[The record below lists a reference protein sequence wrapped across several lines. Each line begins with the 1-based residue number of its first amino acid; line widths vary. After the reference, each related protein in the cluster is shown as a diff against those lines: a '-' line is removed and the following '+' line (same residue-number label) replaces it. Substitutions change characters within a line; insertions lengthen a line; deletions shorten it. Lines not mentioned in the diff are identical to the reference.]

1 MTPPRVSIVMPVHNA
16 GAVLEETVRS
26 VLDQSFGD
34 YELIMVEDNSSDESL
49 SLMERLAKE
58 DERIRVLVNNGEH
71 GAAHARNLGI
81 KAARGRYLA
90 YLDAD
95 DIWKKD
101 KLSKTLR
108 LMRKHGASFVFT
120 AYEFGNE
127 KAEGTGKIVHVPHML
142 DYEHALT
149 RTVIFTSTVMLD
161 IKKLGKKK
169 LMMPAVPSE
178 DTASWWR
185 ILRSGVTAYGL
196 DENMV
201 IYRRAGRSLSSNKL
215 VAVKRIWDLYRK
227 REHLSIPKS
236 MLCMIGWGW
245 RATVRRI

>member
-1 MTPPRVSIVMPVHNA
+1 MTIPAVSIVMPVHNA
-16 GAVLEETVRS
+16 GAVLKETVQS

-49 SLMERLAKE
+49 ELMQRLSAS
-58 DERIRVLVNNGEH
+58 DERIRVLVNNKEH

-95 DIWKKD
+95 DIWQKD
-101 KLSKTLR
+101 KLLKTLR
-108 LMRKHGASFVFT
+108 FLRKHGASFVFT

-127 KAEGTGKIVHVPHML
+127 KAEGTGKIVHVPRML
-142 DYEHALT
+142 DYSHALT

-161 IKKLGKKK
+161 LKKLGKKRV
-169 LMMPAVPSE
+169 LMPDIPSE
-178 DTASWWR
+178 DTASWWK

-196 DENMV
+196 DENLV
-201 IYRRAGRSLSSNKL
+201 VYRRAGRSLSSNKI

-227 REHLSIPKS
+227 REHLSIPLS
-236 MLCMIGWGW
+236 LCCMIGWGW